1 MLLRDIAKG
10 LSGVTVKGN
19 SQIVITDVTEC
30 ARLSTKGSV
39 FICRKGERFDG
50 NDFIPEARRRGTVA
64 FVSERNIPINDGECL
79 IISKN
84 ARKTMA
90 EISYAIYGS
99 CLKGMKIIGVGGTKG
114 KSTTASFIAK
124 LLSDIGESAV
134 VIGTLGIEFF
144 MAVSE
149 GISQNSDA
157 SIVNEKIYAAENTT
171 PESDQIFKTLAD
183 AKERGCRYAVI
194 EISSQALA
202 LGRVYM
208 LPIDLAVFT
217 NFSKDHVGIGEH
229 GSIEE
234 YRAAKLSLYEGR
246 LAVINGDDA
255 LAEDILKTVKKCYTV
270 GEAPSSDFIISDISS
285 GGDKVGFSLNGSRV
299 ALSVGGDFNAKNAA
313 LAIASV
319 SVLCGISPDR
329 LAPCLADA
337 KVLGR
342 YEVYEF
348 FKRRVIIDFAHNGES
363 FKAIMNAERRES
375 RGRII
380 AVFGSV
386 GNRCKDR
393 RRELACVAEKLADL
407 SVITADNPGRE
418 SALEICKE
426 IYSFYSDKSK
436 AVIEPD
442 RESAI
447 KRALKLSREGDSVLL
462 LGKGHESFQL
472 IGDDRIY
479 FSERDI
485 ILSLGAHR
493 P

>member
-1 MLLRDIAKG
+1 MLLRDIADR
-10 LSGVTVKGN
+10 LSDVRIKGN
-19 SQIVITDVTEC
+19 TEMVITDVTEC
-30 ARLSTKGSV
+30 ARLSDKGSV
-39 FICRKGERFDG
+39 FVCRKGEKFDG
-50 NDFIPEARRRGTVA
+50 NDFISEARRRGAVA
-64 FVSERNIPINDGECL
+64 FVSERDMPINDGECL

-114 KSTTASFIAK
+114 KSTTSRFIAK
-124 LLSDIGESAV
+124 ILSGIGDAVV

-144 MAVSE
+144 TSGSE
-149 GISQNSDA
+149 GISQGSGA
-157 SIVNEKIYAAENTT
+157 SHGCGRIYSAENTT
-171 PESDQIFKTLAD
+171 PESDVIFKALAD
-183 AKERGCRYAVI
+183 AKGMGCRYAVV

-217 NFSKDHVGIGEH
+217 NFSKDHIGEGEH
-229 GSIEE
+229 GSVEE

-246 LAVINGDDA
+246 VAVINGDDA

-270 GEAPSSDFIISDISS
+270 GEALTSDFVISDVSPRR
-285 GGDKVGFSLNGSRV
+285 DETRFYLNGDLVS
-299 ALSVGGDFNAKNAA
+299 LSVGGDFNAKNAA

-319 SVLCGISPDR
+319 SVLKDISSGT
-329 LAPCLADA
+329 LASYLADA
-337 KVLGR
+337 KILGR
-342 YEVYEF
+342 YEAYELSE
-348 FKRRVIIDFAHNGES
+348 RRVVIDFAHNGES
-363 FKAIMNAERRES
+363 FRAIMNAERRES
-375 RGRII
+375 KGRLI

-386 GNRCKDR
+386 GNRCKNR
-393 RRELACVAEKLADL
+393 RRELAYVAEELADL
-407 SVITADNPGRE
+407 SVITADNPGTE
-418 SALEICKE
+418 SVLGICEE

-447 KRALKLSREGDSVLL
+447 RRALMLSREGDSVLL

-472 IGDDRIY
+472 IGDKRIY